1 MLHHTRGIALHT
13 TKFSETSIIARV
25 YTELFGLQ
33 TYLIKGIRNPHSK
46 MKPALFQPMTLLDLT
61 VYHKEKSTLQSIR
74 EAANHYPYQSIS
86 TDIRKSSVL
95 LFINEL
101 IFKSIKEVEPN
112 QELFNFLFE
121 NCIGFDRLSENIQLF
136 PLWFSVHFSRFL
148 GFWPA
153 YEDSP
158 EKEIFNLKEG
168 TFQAS
173 RPAHDQ
179 FLDKEQSRLL
189 KILMEAGT
197 NQQEPISIHPV
208 SGIRIHFPYESRN
221 DLLEKIILYY
231 QHHLPG
237 FYGIRSH
244 VVLHEVFS

>member
-33 TYLIKGIRNPHSK
+33 SYLVKGIRSPRSK
-46 MKPALFQPMTLLDLT
+46 IKPALFQPMTLLDLT
-61 VYHKEKSTLQSIR
+61 VYHKEKNTLQNIR
-74 EAANHYPYQSIS
+74 EAGNHYPYQSIS

-101 IFKSIKEVEPN
+101 IFKSINEVEPN
-112 QELFNFLFE
+112 QGLFNFLYE
-121 NCIGFDRLSENIQLF
+121 NCIRFDRLSENIPLF
-136 PLWFSVHFSRFL
+136 PLWFSIHFSRFL

-158 EKEIFNLKEG
+158 EKQIFNLMEG

-173 RPAHDQ
+173 IPEHDLY
-179 FLDKEQSRLL
+179 LDKEQSRLL
-189 KILMEAGT
+189 KTLMEAGT
-197 NQQEPISIHPV
+197 KQQEHVAIHPV
-208 SGIRIHFPYESRN
+208 SGIRLHFNYELRN
-221 DLLEKIILYY
+221 VLLEKILLYY
-231 QHHLPG
+231 QLHLPG
-237 FYGIRSH
+237 FHGIRSH